1 MYIYYSIRN
10 NSGPWTLVRIV
21 EFSVIEGVCFQ
32 RFHCTWIFHLPIRQS
47 HCRKHHL
54 WFQHCMDIYPWLLQ
68 HNDSSFLAL
77 KKTTFQFSTASYE
90 FFMKPEISAEYHLVG
105 GVLAGDNLMNLM
117 VDYTASHCFVVLV
130 LRLCERRPCSSFHMA
145 WVAMGLLLH
154 ILCTV

>member
-1 MYIYYSIRN
+1 MDSCPHCGVFRNRGSLFSEVPLYLNFPFANQAITLQKTPFVVPTLYGYIPLATSAR
-10 NSGPWTLVRIV
+10 
-21 EFSVIEGVCFQ
+21 
-32 RFHCTWIFHLPIRQS
+32 
-47 HCRKHHL
+47 
-54 WFQHCMDIYPWLLQ
+54 
-68 HNDSSFLAL
+68 FLAL

-154 ILCTV
+154 ILCSVYIVPS